1 MVLQPEGEQVRPIL
15 KKKGSEDYSHSD
27 VQSETPKP
35 ILKKKSSTDTE
46 EAEEKPKP
54 ILKLPKLSHERETL
68 DTGQETREMRSF
80 KYISS
85 SETECEVKP
94 ILKQTTSREESLRPR
109 LSFCAENSSLDDE
122 DLMRRRTS
130 RRSNTICTDFNLS
143 SLKITTKEEDRL
155 LKKPRPI
162 SVHELVMSF
171 ESSCSTGA
179 IPKRSSLKRN
189 NDRYRTQPVTSV
201 ELEER

>member
-1 MVLQPEGEQVRPIL
+1 MVLQPENEPVRPIL
-15 KKKGSEDYSHSD
+15 KKKSSDEHPYSD
-27 VQSETPKP
+27 VPSEAPKP
-35 ILKKKSSTDTE
+35 ILKKKSSTDTDE
-46 EAEEKPKP
+46 PEEKPKP
-54 ILKLPKLSHERETL
+54 ILKLPKSSIERENL
-68 DTGQETREMRSF
+68 DTGQENRETRSF

-94 ILKQTTSREESLRPR
+94 ILKQSREESPRPR
-109 LSFCAENSSLDDE
+109 LSFCAENNSLDE
-122 DLMRRRTS
+122 EMIRQRSS
-130 RRSNTICTDFNLS
+130 RRSHTICTDFNVE

-155 LKKPRPI
+155 LKKPRPL

-171 ESSCSTGA
+171 ESTCSTGA

-189 NDRYRTQPVTSV
+189 SDRYRTQPVTSI

>member
-1 MVLQPEGEQVRPIL
+1 MVLQPESEPVKPIL
-15 KKKGSEDYSHSD
+15 KKKGCDDHSYSDGPSEA
-27 VQSETPKP
+27 PKP
-35 ILKKKSSTDTE
+35 ILKKKSSTDTD
-46 EAEEKPKP
+46 EAEEKPRP
-54 ILKLPKLSHERETL
+54 ILKLPKSSLDREIL
-68 DTGQETREMRSF
+68 DTGQDIRESRSF
-80 KYISS
+80 KYLSS

-94 ILKQTTSREESLRPR
+94 ILKQTTSREDSPRPR
-109 LSFCAENSSLDDE
+109 LSFCGDSGSLDE
-122 DLMRRRTS
+122 DVRRLKTS
-130 RRSNTICTDFNLS
+130 RRSHTICTDFNVS

-155 LKKPRPI
+155 LKKSRPL

-189 NDRYRTQPVTSV
+189 SDRYRTQPVTSI